1 MRASIYKWKCHVIV
15 RYSVVFIQDSLYCA
29 LPIGLFLVEC
39 LGPPVAE
46 LKLILCTA
54 CLRNVKVPI
63 PYLAHKEV
71 KVLVAQ
77 LCLTFCNPLACQDPL
92 SMGFSRQE
100 CWSGQAILFFRE
112 SSQPRG
118 ELDLLH
124 CRHILYHL
132 SHWGSPDSSLLRA

>member
-77 LCLTFCNPLACQDPL
+77 LCLTFCNPIDCSLPGSSVHGIFQARMLEWASHSLLQRIFPT
-92 SMGFSRQE
+92 Q
-100 CWSGQAILFFRE
+100 GQT
-112 SSQPRG
+112 
-118 ELDLLH
+118 
-124 CRHILYHL
+124 
-132 SHWGSPDSSLLRA
+132 GSPALQAYSLPSEPLGKS

>member
-1 MRASIYKWKCHVIV
+1 MMVCVEVFYKWKCHIIV

-71 KVLVAQ
+71 KMLISQ
-77 LCLTFCNPLACQDPL
+77 LCLTFCNPMDCSL
-92 SMGFSRQE
+92 
-100 CWSGQAILFFRE
+100 
-112 SSQPRG
+112 
-118 ELDLLH
+118 
-124 CRHILYHL
+124 
-132 SHWGSPDSSLLRA
+132 PDSSVHGIFQARMLEWASRSLLQRIFPTQG